1 MGKSINRLLAE
12 LIDDDGDVQSE
23 YLDNVEASGLV
34 YYETLDSL
42 PVGNALSA
50 GNLAYVAANQR
61 MYVSN
66 GVGWYNAGLINRSPR
81 WQTEPSAT
89 YEIVDSATPLTI
101 TAKAVDSD
109 NSNLTLVNQSFG
121 SDSAQYKL
129 DVSVDSSVFTFT
141 PKTAAAVGSAVAAG
155 NIPDSNGDVNYTFKW
170 SDGIGFVSKL
180 VTLQYAPGG
189 GAPLQWANSNS
200 DPYIMWT
207 DPTDFSK
214 RRFAYPINWPS
225 QTPGTWRYALNYPS
239 SPSNFSNQGLVVTV
253 PQGVEWNGTVYTAYA
268 LSNQWTGGNY
278 NYEIW
283 NTGVSSPSYTNE
295 STAGSNNAGNIP
307 L

>member
-1 MGKSINRLLAE
+1 MTKSINRLLAE
-12 LIDDDGDVQSE
+12 LINDTGDVQSE

-42 PVGNALSA
+42 PVGNALSP

-66 GVGWYNAGLINRSPR
+66 GVGWYNAGLINRSPT
-81 WQTEPSAT
+81 WETEPSAT
-89 YEIVDSATPLTI
+89 YEITDSATPLTI

-109 NSNLTLVNQSFG
+109 NSNLTLLNQSFG

-141 PKTAAAVGSAVAAG
+141 PKSADSVGTEVAAG

-170 SDGIGFVSKL
+170 SDGIGFISKS
-180 VTLQYAPGG
+180 VTLQYAPGGG

-200 DPYIMWT
+200 DKYIMWS

-214 RRFAYPINWPS
+214 RLFAFPINWPS
-225 QTPGTWRYALNYPS
+225 QGGGTWKYALNYPS
-239 SPSNFSNQGLVVTV
+239 SPSTFGGTTTIVAV
-253 PQGVEWNGTVYTAYA
+253 PQGIDWNGTTYTHY
-268 LSNQWTGGNY
+268 SRSSQWTGGNY
-278 NYEIW
+278 NYEIY
-283 NTGVSSPSYTNE
+283 NTEANGYTNE
-295 STAGSNNAGNIP
+295 NTAAANNAGNFP